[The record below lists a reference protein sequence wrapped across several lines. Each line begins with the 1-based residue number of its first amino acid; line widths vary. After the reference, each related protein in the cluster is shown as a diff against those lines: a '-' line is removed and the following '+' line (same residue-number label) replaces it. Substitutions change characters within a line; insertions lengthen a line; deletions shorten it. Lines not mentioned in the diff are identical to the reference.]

1 MAGRAAELSTLVKRA
16 SELGADVAGL
26 GTDRMLPVLPEL
38 RDLFPGGALRRGS
51 TVAITA
57 GRGATTLLLATLA
70 AASRAGSWCAV
81 VGMPQLGLVAADE
94 LGISLDRFA
103 LVPHPGPQ
111 WTNVVSVLLDGFDA
125 VAVAVPDVSA
135 GRVAAS
141 VRTQLAAR
149 ARQRGSVLIPFGGWD
164 GADMTLSAE
173 KSLWHGLGKGMGRLR
188 RRELTV
194 CARGRGAAGRPRRTT
209 FWLPGPALVSALVS
223 APASAFV
230 ETPPATSP
238 KRHLSLVQ

>member
-26 GTDRMLPVLPEL
+26 GTDRMLPVQPYL
-38 RDLFPGGALRRGS
+38 RDLFPGGGLRRGS

-70 AASRAGSWCAV
+70 AASQAGSWCAV

-94 LGISLDRFA
+94 IGISLERLA

-125 VAVAVPDVSA
+125 VAVAVP
-135 GRVAAS
+135 GVAAS

-149 ARQRGSVLIPFGGWD
+149 ARQRGGVLLPFGDWD
-164 GADMTLSAE
+164 GADITLSPE
-173 KSLWHGLGKGMGRLR
+173 KSLWYGLGKGQGRLR

-194 CARGRGAAGRPRRTT
+194 CARGRGAAARPRRAT
-209 FWLPGPALVSALVS
+209 FWLPGPP
-223 APASAFV
+223 PA
-230 ETPPATSP
+230 ETPQPQASP
-238 KRHLSLVQ
+238 KRHLALVQ

>member
-16 SELGADVAGL
+16 SELGVDVAGL

-38 RDLFPGGALRRGS
+38 RDLFPGGGLRRGS
-51 TVAITA
+51 TVAIEA

-70 AASRAGSWCAV
+70 ATSQAGSWCAV

-94 LGISLDRFA
+94 IGISLERLA

-125 VAVAVPDVSA
+125 VAVAPA
-135 GRVAAS
+135 GQIAAS
-141 VRTQLAAR
+141 VRLQLAAR
-149 ARQRGSVLIPFGGWD
+149 ARQRGSVLVPFGDWD

-173 KSLWHGLGKGMGRLR
+173 KSLWHGLEKGRGRLR
-188 RRELTV
+188 RREMTV
-194 CARGRGAAGRPRRTT
+194 CARGRGSAARPRRTT
-209 FWLPGPALVSALVS
+209 FWLPGP
-223 APASAFV
+223 
-230 ETPPATSP
+230 PPAETSAETSAQP
-238 KRHLSLVQ
+238 AKRHLAVVR

>member
-26 GTDRMLPVLPEL
+26 GADRMLPVAPYL
-38 RDLFPGGALRRGS
+38 RDLFPGAGLRRGS
-51 TVAITA
+51 TVAITS

-70 AASRAGSWCAV
+70 AASQAGSWCAV

-94 LGISLDRFA
+94 IGVCLERLA
-103 LVPHPGPQ
+103 LVPNPGPQ

-125 VAVAVPDVSA
+125 VAVAVPDVSN
-135 GRVAAS
+135 GQVAAS

-149 ARQRGSVLIPFGGWD
+149 ARQRGGVLVPFGSWD

-173 KSLWHGLGKGMGRLR
+173 RSLWHGLGKGRGRLR

-194 CARGRGAAGRPRRTT
+194 CARGRGAAVRPRRTT
-209 FWLPGPALVSALVS
+209 FWLPGP
-223 APASAFV
+223 PPEP
-230 ETPPATSP
+230 ETPQSA